1 MDSTPPLSV
10 DVTNPKNSHTRSPR
24 LISCPQ
30 SDLFTIFN
38 RVNWVVYS
46 NSINI
51 YFLWLNLS
59 VYNDGTRVMLRIHL
73 TVTVSQLSLLLT
85 IMIIVIV
92 SQLTFLLAPPR
103 QRTACPWKGFPDQNL
118 KNRLVPSVPVKYALS
133 SVFSISL
140 TLCEPSLVRG
150 WWRWSWGW
158 GYRPP
163 AWSSTR
169 SFRSK
174 TSLSERS
181 PPSQSGPTR
190 LPPKTKVLLIH
201 S

>member
-30 SDLFTIFN
+30 SDLFTILN
-38 RVNWVVYS
+38 RVNWVLYS

-85 IMIIVIV
+85 IMIVVIV

-118 KNRLVPSVPVKYALS
+118 KNSPSQICFEFCYLNISHLMRAITCSRMVALILRLRLS
-133 SVFSISL
+133 SSGMIFHPILPLKDFFIRKVTSF
-140 TLCEPSLVRG
+140 PVR
-150 WWRWSWGW
+150 SNT
-158 GYRPP
+158 
-163 AWSSTR
+163 AAS
-169 SFRSK
+169 
-174 TSLSERS
+174 
-181 PPSQSGPTR
+181 
-190 LPPKTKVLLIH
+190 
-201 S
+201 

>member
-10 DVTNPKNSHTRSPR
+10 DVTDPKNSHTRSPR

-30 SDLFTIFN
+30 SDLFTN
-38 RVNWVVYS
+38 LNGVNWVLYS

-85 IMIIVIV
+85 IMIVVIV

-118 KNRLVPSVPVKYALS
+118 KNSPSQICFEFCFLNISPP
-133 SVFSISL
+133 SL